1 MTILI
6 FVEFTSLPNKDIEM
20 KVYVIS
26 WSLRYEYGG
35 TDSVYFNKDSADK
48 ACETLNKEDD
58 EGIKYWVEEYRVK
71 E

>member
-1 MTILI
+1 
-6 FVEFTSLPNKDIEM
+6 M